1 MPRAIAVILFAIISV
16 SSLFVITGF
25 SSEPTTTASAPSSTS
40 SEAISIADTP
50 IDPIERKPGYTA
62 LYREIFD
69 RLATRHYRGQKIDD
83 ELSQRYLAQFLD
95 NLDPVKS
102 YFLQTDIDE
111 FMQWDTRLDDLAKR
125 GDVEPGYTM
134 FNRLRDRAISQL
146 NANIAL
152 LQDCFLYTS
161 PSPRDRTRPRMP
173 SSA

>member
-25 SSEPTTTASAPSSTS
+25 SSEPATTASTS
-40 SEAISIADTP
+40 SSAEALSITETP
-50 IDPIERKPGYTA
+50 IVPIERKPEYTA

-95 NLDPVKS
+95 NLDPVKG

-111 FMQWDTRLDDLAKR
+111 FMQWANQFVDSKFSSSTKEA
-125 GDVEPGYTM
+125 T
-134 FNRLRDRAISQL
+134 AIGVL
-146 NANIAL
+146 GLTKEL
-152 LQDCFLYTS
+152 L
-161 PSPRDRTRPRMP
+161 
-173 SSA
+173 SSI